1 MSETKKNKTLSQ
13 KMAELNQKIEWFNT
27 DEFQLDEATTKYK
40 EAIDLATEIKK
51 DLTEMKNEVETLTE
65 DFTK

>member
-1 MSETKKNKTLSQ
+1 MSETKKNKTLNQ

-51 DLTEMKNEVETLTE
+51 DLTEMKNEVEILTE

>member
-1 MSETKKNKTLSQ
+1 MSETKKNETLNQ

-51 DLTEMKNEVETLTE
+51 DLTEMKNEVEKLTE

>member
-1 MSETKKNKTLSQ
+1 MSETKKNKTLNQ
-13 KMAELNQKIEWFNT
+13 KMTELNQKIEWFNT

-51 DLTEMKNEVETLTE
+51 DLTEMKNEVEILTE

>member
-1 MSETKKNKTLSQ
+1 MSETKKNETLNQ

-51 DLTEMKNEVETLTE
+51 DLTEMKNEVEILTE

>member
-1 MSETKKNKTLSQ
+1 MSETKKNETLNQ
-13 KMAELNQKIEWFNT
+13 KMAELNQKIGWFNT

-51 DLTEMKNEVETLTE
+51 DLTEMKNEVEILTE